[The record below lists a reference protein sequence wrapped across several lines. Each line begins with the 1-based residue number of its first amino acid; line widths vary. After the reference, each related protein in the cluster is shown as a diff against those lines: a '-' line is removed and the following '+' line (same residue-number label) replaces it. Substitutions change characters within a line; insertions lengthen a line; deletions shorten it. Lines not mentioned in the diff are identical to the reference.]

1 MNQENTNL
9 TPLLKEIYQNLFQ
22 ELGVDEMGEDVKDK
36 VTDTLE
42 KLAMSKFKLVILEL
56 FADKPEVIQALTEV
70 SDMKALEE
78 LSSQYDFNPQAL
90 MNACF
95 NEAKLELAKD
105 IAFIQGSLSALKKEV
120 GADE

>member
-22 ELGVDEMGEDVKDK
+22 ELGVDEMSEDVKDK

-56 FADKPEVIQALTEV
+56 FADKPEVIEALTEV
-70 SDMKALEE
+70 SDMKALED

>member
-56 FADKPEVIQALTEV
+56 FADKPEVIQALTDV

-120 GADE
+120 GTDE